1 VMLRERQIS
10 PKPRCRPGVSQIANN
25 SWGVES
31 EVSEAENAQDQLLTR
46 ARRGDHA
53 AFGQLVVLYRK
64 RIFALA
70 LHLSGNAS
78 DAEDIVQ
85 ETFLRAY
92 RHVGEF
98 EGRSQFATWLYRIA
112 LNRAFSHKRRAGAD
126 RVRLDDDRVRAAIAV
141 DASGDPQQA
150 AQLAESYAHLLTA
163 VDALSPSLRAT
174 VVLVAVQGMS
184 HREAAL
190 ACGTSEGTIAWRMH
204 EARKQLQ
211 HALARP
217 ARARGTR
224 PSADDVSQVRNRR
237 PSLDAGVRRKLRL
250 GFEH

>member
-1 VMLRERQIS
+1 
-10 PKPRCRPGVSQIANN
+10 
-25 SWGVES
+25 
-31 EVSEAENAQDQLLTR
+31 VSEPANPQDLLLAR
-46 ARRGDHA
+46 ARLGDQA
-53 AFGQLVVLYRK
+53 AFGKLVILYRK

-92 RHVGEF
+92 RHLGEF

-112 LNRAFSHKRRAGAD
+112 LNRALSHKRRAGAD
-126 RVRLDDDRVRAAIAV
+126 RVRLDDDRVRAAVAV

-150 AQLAESYAHLLTA
+150 AQLAESYAQLLTA
-163 VDALSPSLRAT
+163 VDALSPPLRAT
-174 VVLVAVQGMS
+174 LVLVAVQGMS

-211 HALARP
+211 QALARS
-217 ARARGTR
+217 ARGRGARR
-224 PSADDVSQVRNRR
+224 PAEDVSEVRNRR
-237 PSLDAGVRRKLRL
+237 PSLDAAVRRRLRL